1 MRRSRPHN
9 QSIIPW
15 YLFYCVCPSYL
26 YQQRVGGSG
35 GSLLSDGDTVSLL
48 VASFLY
54 DIIPSYQL
62 FPLPGKSWAQ
72 QLPPVYYTLQRV
84 GGSGLLIQLGTWK
97 SFCPSSV
104 YNTLVLIPAATRR
117 WAWWGA
123 SEALLLS
130 IIPWYW
136 SHCKTYPSPATR
148 RCSDESTERWRNAS
162 VGLVGC
168 SYAGSLATWSR
179 RAAPHLI
186 DVAFSDSGPVRAQ
199 EDFPEYLEV
208 ITSVLETQGGA
219 ACVASVRAG
228 MEGLVALLE
237 TSNGPQRVSEM
248 FNTCAPLTPSPLDL
262 ATFFWFGVTET
273 FAYLVQYATPG
284 DIEQACAKLTD
295 ASVADPTLR
304 LAPWVTTDPTLR
316 LASWVTS
323 QSNAQPC
330 IEARYAEVVAAHTN
344 TSYDA
349 EDSVM
354 RLWTYQLCVD
364 YGWWQTTSSS
374 EQPFLSAVPIEYFH
388 QMCQDF
394 YSSDFTRARTTA
406 GIARTNLLFS
416 PSLPDRVVSVA
427 GTGDPWSPAGPSA
440 RDATALAPVL
450 VVEGVS
456 HCRAIRPT
464 GDSETEQLEQAKNSV
479 KEFLKAGLKGEPLF
493 IINSASGAGAS
504 LAVAVV
510 AMFVTL
516 LW

>member
-1 MRRSRPHN
+1 MWPFLLLFSTASALVTREPPVPAPRGRDLVEEMWVDVRLDHFHASNVDTFPMR
-9 QSIIPW
+9 
-15 YLFYCVCPSYL
+15 FYYNPEFATTGDHILIY
-26 YQQRVGGSG
+26 VGGEWSISPG
-35 GSLLSDGDTVSLL
+35 WLRAGLMYEAAADAGAAMFYTEHRYYGKTRPTEDTSVPNLRYLTADQALADLAQFITHVRSEQFEDGK
-48 VASFLY
+48 Y
-54 DIIPSYQL
+54 
-62 FPLPGKSWAQ
+62 
-72 QLPPVYYTLQRV
+72 
-84 GGSGLLIQLGTWK
+84 
-97 SFCPSSV
+97 
-104 YNTLVLIPAATRR
+104 
-117 WAWWGA
+117 
-123 SEALLLS
+123 
-130 IIPWYW
+130 
-136 SHCKTYPSPATR
+136 
-148 RCSDESTERWRNAS
+148 RNAS

-168 SYAGSLATWSR
+168 SYAGSLATWAR
-179 RAAPHLI
+179 RAAPHLV

-208 ITSVLETQGGA
+208 ISSALETQGGA
-219 ACVASVRAG
+219 ACVSSVRAG

-237 TSNGPQRVSEM
+237 TSDGPQRVSEM

-304 LAPWVTTDPTLR
+304 LA
-316 LASWVTS
+316 SWVTS

-330 IEARYAEVVAAHTN
+330 IEARYAEVVASHTN

-416 PSLPDRVVSVA
+416 SSLPDRVVSVA
-427 GTGDPWSPAGPSA
+427 GTGDPWSPAGPGA

-450 VVEGVS
+450 VVEGVT

-504 LAVAVV
+504 LALAVV